1 MVVLQ
6 GILKGNLNCECLSL
20 KKSPL
25 VKVAKIIPCFLTSF
39 SSKVLTRLNISDS
52 DVKEDSS
59 EDCFLRTSRAIP
71 RDKAT

>member
-1 MVVLQ
+1 MVILQ
-6 GILKGNLNCECLSL
+6 RILVRNLNYKCLSL

-25 VKVAKIIPCFLTSF
+25 AKVAKIIPCFLTSLSF
-39 SSKVLTRLNISDS
+39 KVLTRLNISDS

-59 EDCFLRTSRAIP
+59 EDCFFRTSRAIP